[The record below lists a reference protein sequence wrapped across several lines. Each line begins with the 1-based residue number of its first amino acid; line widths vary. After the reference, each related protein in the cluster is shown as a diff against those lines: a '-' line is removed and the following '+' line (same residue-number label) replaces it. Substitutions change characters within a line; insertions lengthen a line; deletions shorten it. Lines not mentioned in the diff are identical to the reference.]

1 MIDLNKRIFGISLF
15 ILFLSLS
22 GCVSVKTKPVNLH
35 TEKAQE
41 KNEKSSKIENDSDS
55 IGELIHEIPDS
66 PAPLEVKIVGYVNVD
81 LLEVFPSTKNLTA
94 INHVTRG
101 TKLLIFDTKGDW
113 ANISADI
120 EYPYWVNLASI
131 CFTERCWVKTKS
143 YSPQHSLMKNAKN
156 SLQTIEEKTQTHT
169 SSNNYSKTKNIV
181 NGRGYRNV
189 DGNYI
194 SSPKKSK
201 TQPTA
206 ATAKC
211 RDGTWSFSQNRRGT
225 CSGHGG
231 VAAWL

>member
-1 MIDLNKRIFGISLF
+1 MMDLNKRIFGLSLF

-41 KNEKSSKIENDSDS
+41 KNKKSLKLESDS
-55 IGELIHEIPDS
+55 IGELIHEIPDL

-143 YSPQHSLMKNAKN
+143 YSSQHSLMKNTKN
-156 SLQTIEEKTQTHT
+156 STQTIEQKTKTYT
-169 SSNNYSKTKNIV
+169 SSNNYSSTKNIV
-181 NGRGYRNV
+181 NGRGYKNV
-189 DGNYI
+189 DGKYI

-201 TQPTA
+201 TQPA
-206 ATAKC
+206 GATAQC

>member
-1 MIDLNKRIFGISLF
+1 MMDLNRRIFGICLF

-22 GCVSVKTKPVNLH
+22 GCVLVKTKPVNLH
-35 TEKAQE
+35 TEKVQE
-41 KNEKSSKIENDSDS
+41 KNEKSSKIENDS
-55 IGELIHEIPDS
+55 IGELIHEIPDL

-81 LLEVFPSTKNLTA
+81 LLEVFPSTENLTA

-120 EYPYWVNLASI
+120 EYPYWVDLASI

-143 YSPQHSLMKNAKN
+143 YSPQHGLIKNSKN
-156 SLQTIEEKTQTHT
+156 SLQSIEEKAQIHT
-169 SSNNYSKTKNIV
+169 SSNNYSKTKNMG
-181 NGRGYRNV
+181 NGRGYKNV

-201 TQPTA
+201 TQPTG

>member
-22 GCVSVKTKPVNLH
+22 GCVSVKTKPVNLY
-35 TEKAQE
+35 TEKVQE
-41 KNEKSSKIENDSDS
+41 KNEKSSPIENDS
-55 IGELIHEIPDS
+55 IGELIHEIPDL

-81 LLEVFPSTKNLTA
+81 LLEVFPSTKNLTP

-101 TKLLIFDTKGDW
+101 TKLLIFDTKGNW

-131 CFTERCWVKTKS
+131 CFTERCWFKTKS
-143 YSPQHSLMKNAKN
+143 YSPQHGLIKNTKN
-156 SLQTIEEKTQTHT
+156 SLQTIEEKAQIHT
-169 SSNNYSKTKNIV
+169 SSNNYSKTKNIG
-181 NGRGYRNV
+181 NGRGYKNV

-201 TQPTA
+201 KQPTG